1 MIFNETRIRNAFII
15 EIEKRADERG
25 YFARAFCQKEMEAH
39 GLNTVIC
46 QANIALSRQPGT
58 LRGMHYQAAPY
69 QEAKLV
75 RCIAGAAFDA
85 IIDLRPD
92 SPSYKRWLGVE
103 LSSEKQNMIYVPEGC
118 AHGYLTLAE
127 NTEIYYQV
135 SQFYAPAAERG
146 IRWNDPAFAIEWPV
160 GADLII
166 SEKDQNWPNWSD
178 PRHAGDA

>member
-127 NTEIYYQV
+127 TRRSTTRYLNSMLRRLNGAFV
-135 SQFYAPAAERG
+135 G
-146 IRWNDPAFAIEWPV
+146 MIRLSPLNGQWA
-160 GADLII
+160 LI
-166 SEKDQNWPNWSD
+166 
-178 PRHAGDA
+178 